1 MCIANCYAA
10 FPDDKG
16 VGGMKCVLLF
26 LLVVMLTFTPMAQAD
41 ITDSIR
47 DSVEDGLGNMDF
59 SNFDAVGQN
68 DIGSVAD
75 KIRKIINGE
84 FDDAADF
91 LSYFLSIFFADIT
104 ELIPRLISI
113 FAVMVIVGLV
123 RRSSGGFVSSD
134 TEEVISFVGTA
145 VVILMLL
152 SLIKGV
158 YVVVSDLLKK
168 VEALSEAATPI
179 ALTLLIATGGNT
191 LQSVCRP
198 SMVMLSS
205 LITAIQTGLLPL
217 SLFSLIFAM
226 VSKLSGSLRVEKL
239 SSFLNN
245 LGGWIL
251 GVVFMIFSAFTSV
264 QGITAG
270 ALDGVSVR
278 AAKFAAKSYIPFLGG
293 YIADGFDMVLAGSTL
308 IKNAFGLAVL
318 AVLLISVIKPIS
330 YVLCVKLGLQAVAAI
345 SQPIVEDKLVA
356 LLTAV
361 EKCLS
366 FFVALIAAVSFMFAI
381 LMLITI
387 GTVL

>member
-1 MCIANCYAA
+1 MRRI
-10 FPDDKG
+10 
-16 VGGMKCVLLF
+16 VLLVLVAM
-26 LLVVMLTFTPMAQAD
+26 LLVTPAAQAD
-41 ITDSIR
+41 VTDGIY
-47 DSVEDGLGNMDF
+47 DSVEEGLGNIDF
-59 SNFDAVGQN
+59 DDFDAVGQD

-91 LSYFLSIFFADIT
+91 LSLLASVFFADVT
-104 ELIPRLISI
+104 ELLPCFMSI
-113 FAVMVIVGLV
+113 FVVMVIVGLA
-123 RRSSGGFVSSD
+123 RRSSGGFVSAD

-152 SLIKGV
+152 SLVKGV
-158 YVVVSDLLKK
+158 YNVVSDLINK
-168 VEALSEAATPI
+168 VGALAEAATPI

-191 LQSVCRP
+191 LQAVCRP
-198 SMVMLSS
+198 SMVMLCS
-205 LITAIQTGLLPL
+205 LITSIQTGLLPL

-251 GVVFMIFSAFTSV
+251 GVVFMFFSSFTSV

-293 YIADGFDMVLAGSTL
+293 YVADGFDMVLAGSTL
-308 IKNAFGLAVL
+308 IKNAFGLATL
-318 AVLLISVIKPIS
+318 LVLLLSVIKPLS

-345 SQPIVEDKLVA
+345 SQPIVEDKLVS

-361 EKCLS
+361 EKCLN
-366 FFVALIAAVSFMFAI
+366 FFTALIAAVSFMFAI

-387 GTVL
+387 GTVF